1 MRASAAGPGSQARG
15 GGGPLQLRALA
26 GAEPVLIT
34 VRFHCKE
41 SQPGSG
47 AAAGW
52 LPHKADLQKLQRYL
66 FINSL
71 NRHLVSL
78 HSEQTQHPP
87 QVLGSLGLSLS
98 LHSIKGRAGGSPKNS
113 ASAVPIYIPFKV
125 NKKLRFIS
133 PQKEAY

>member
-47 AAAGW
+47 AAAAAG
-52 LPHKADLQKLQRYL
+52 PRRTKASY
-66 FINSL
+66 IL
-71 NRHLVSL
+71 NEGESQPR
-78 HSEQTQHPP
+78 PP
-87 QVLGSLGLSLS
+87 
-98 LHSIKGRAGGSPKNS
+98 
-113 ASAVPIYIPFKV
+113 
-125 NKKLRFIS
+125 
-133 PQKEAY
+133 